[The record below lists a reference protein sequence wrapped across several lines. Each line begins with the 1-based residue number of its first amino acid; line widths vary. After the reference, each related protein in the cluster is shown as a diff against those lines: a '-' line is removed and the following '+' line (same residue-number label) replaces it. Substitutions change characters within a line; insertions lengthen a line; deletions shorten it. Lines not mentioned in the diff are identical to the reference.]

1 MDATKV
7 FDDLT
12 WDDLVIK
19 HCTEHCNKWSSKT
32 WYPIRH
38 HHFN

>member
-12 WDDLVIK
+12 WDDVVIK
-19 HCTEHCNKWSSKT
+19 HGALKA
-32 WYPIRH
+32 IRE
-38 HHFN
+38 